1 MSRPALTAAWLAPA
15 ALAVALSTG
24 CAAGRDDLRTVADEP
39 AAPFEQAMRA
49 WAGCASRGDVDGM
62 LALTSRTTIRTTGL
76 QQLRALYEN
85 DVSRALAQSPQMS
98 TGGEQI
104 TVIAEDGATGWL
116 FRRVFSSPGGDQ
128 LALEILVLREDGQ
141 PRVSSYRPWRLAGR
155 PD

>member
-1 MSRPALTAAWLAPA
+1 VSRPALTPA
-15 ALAVALSTG
+15 CLLPATLAVALATG

-76 QQLRALYEN
+76 EQLRASYVN
-85 DVSRALAQSPQMS
+85 DVSPALALSAQMS
-98 TGGEQI
+98 SGGEQI
-104 TVIAEDGATGWL
+104 TVVAEDGATGWL
-116 FRRVFSSPGGDQ
+116 FRRVFSSPQGDQ
-128 LALEILVLREDGQ
+128 LPLEILVLREDGR